1 MTIIH
6 EFIMYC
12 ADTEF
17 FSWISPFFFITLFQ
31 GDYVISGTN
40 GARVRILNDGEF
52 FLVIFK
58 CCVTL
63 LKICKNT
70 RMLNH

>member
-1 MTIIH
+1 MTIMH
-6 EFIMYC
+6 EFRMFC

-17 FSWISPFFFITLFQ
+17 FSSISPFFFITLFQ

-52 FLVIFK
+52 FLVFFK

-63 LKICKNT
+63 FKICKNT
-70 RMLNH
+70 RMLNN